1 MSNHIFETWL
11 NHKRINKQLKQE
23 MQLLTEE
30 ERSIAFSEA
39 QIGFGTAG
47 YRAKM
52 GPGNHYLNEITYQ
65 QLTEGYARFLIHKYG
80 KNISALVVHDN
91 RRNAKKFTEVV
102 AYTLSSYGIKV
113 FLVENNELLPT
124 PIASYLIPKLGCSG
138 CVNITAS
145 HNPKEYNGFKCYD
158 HTGCQLLPNDSKQII
173 EFMPTWSDILD
184 KELVQDSSLIDY
196 VDSKLIEEYF
206 EDIKKTLKHTDI
218 TIKKDI
224 KVVYSSMHGTA
235 SYYMPQFINS
245 LGYECINV
253 PEQNY
258 PNEEFENTP
267 INNPED
273 PKSLDLAVKLAD
285 SQNVNLI
292 FATDPDADRL
302 GISIKKDDKWI
313 FLTGNEAGIIET
325 YYRLNVLKDDSRK
338 PVIVSTYI
346 STNLIDRIAKD
357 YDAKVIRTATGFK
370 WVGDQINKLSS
381 NEVYVN
387 GFEEAIG
394 ALPSDLNRDKDSFQ
408 TAALI
413 LEIVNEYAKKG
424 MDLIDILEK
433 EIYPKYGHWYGK
445 TTSLIIPGVDWQV
458 KALAMMEK
466 LKKFDQKTLL
476 NRPVSK
482 VVYNE
487 AGSALEYHLNDDS
500 WVKFRL
506 SGTEPK
512 FKIYTNLYDDNYSGV
527 INPEISLKLEQ
538 ESNQIVKFISE
549 YLGL

>member
-1 MSNHIFETWL
+1 MSNQIFDTWL
-11 NHKRINKQLKQE
+11 NHKRVSDELKKE
-23 MQLLTEE
+23 MHLLNAEE
-30 ERSIAFSEA
+30 KSVAFSEA
-39 QIGFGTAG
+39 KIGFGTAG

-65 QLTEGYARFLIHKYG
+65 QLTEGYARFLVHKYG

-91 RRNAKKFTEVV
+91 RRNAKRFTEVV
-102 AYTLSSYGIKV
+102 AYTLASHGIKV
-113 FLVENNELLPT
+113 YLMENNDLLPT

-158 HTGCQLLPNDSKQII
+158 HTGCQLLPDDSKQII
-173 EFMPTWSDILD
+173 EFMPTWSEILD
-184 KELVQDSSLIDY
+184 KELVENKSMIEFVKPELID
-196 VDSKLIEEYF
+196 EYF
-206 EDIKKTLKHTDI
+206 IAVKNTLKHTDSS
-218 TIKKDI
+218 IKKDI

-235 SYYMPQFINS
+235 SYLMPKFINS
-245 LGYECINV
+245 LGYECVNV
-253 PEQNY
+253 EQQNY
-258 PNEEFENTP
+258 PNEDFENTP

-273 PKSLDLAVKLAD
+273 PKSLNLAVELAD
-285 SQNVNLI
+285 KQGIDLI

-302 GISIKKDDKWI
+302 GIAIKKDGKWN
-313 FLTGNEAGIIET
+313 FLTGNQAGTIET
-325 YYRLNVLKDDSRK
+325 YYRLNVLKDDTRK

-370 WVGDQINKLSS
+370 WVGDQINKLSKD
-381 NEVYVN
+381 EIYVN

-394 ALPSDLNRDKDSFQ
+394 ALPSDINRDKDSFQ

-413 LEIVNEYAKKG
+413 LEIVNEYKKKG
-424 MDLIDILEK
+424 MDLIDILEQ
-433 EIYPKYGHWYGK
+433 EIYPKYGHWYGL
-445 TTSLIIPGVDWQV
+445 TTSLIIPGLDWQT

-466 LKKFDQKTLL
+466 LKKFDMKTLV
-476 NRPVSK
+476 NRPVNRI
-482 VVYNE
+482 VYNE
-487 AGSALEYHLNDDS
+487 AGSALEYHLNNDS

-512 FKIYTNLYDDNYSGV
+512 FKIYTNLYDDNHPGA
-527 INPEISLKLEQ
+527 INPEISIQLEK
-538 ESNQIVKFISE
+538 ESSEIVKFISD